1 MTTQPRRIE
10 PAAASEDIGGVRE
23 RLARLE
29 TRADHHEKASAE
41 RHGQVLG
48 AIQGLAGR
56 LDAVEA
62 RTWKLGLAVV
72 AGAGGAVGGVEL
84 VKLLVGG

>member
-1 MTTQPRRIE
+1 MPQVRRVDPDS
-10 PAAASEDIGGVRE
+10 PAQDLGGVRE

-48 AIQGLAGR
+48 AIQALGNR
-56 LDAVEA
+56 LDAVEG
-62 RTWKLGLAVV
+62 RTWKLALALGL
-72 AGAGGAVGGVEL
+72 GAGGAVGGVEL
-84 VKLLVGG
+84 AKLLLGE

>member
-1 MTTQPRRIE
+1 MSSQPRRIE
-10 PAAASEDIGGVRE
+10 PTAAPEDLGGVRE

-29 TRADHHEKASAE
+29 TRADHHEKASGE

-48 AIQGLAGR
+48 AIQGLGAR

-62 RTWKLGLAVV
+62 RTWKLSLAVV